1 MKRIISIFLSV
12 VLCVLALLPVAAHA
26 QTFTL
31 SDTDL
36 RIDVD
41 DSMWYVFTRDNIEN
55 NPEMEELGITYE
67 SIYDILYENQA
78 YMDAVLVYDDGG
90 FMEFFVRKKA
100 LDSGVANLSNYEDD
114 EVQVLGKELAKK
126 LGSETFSLYENQYKY
141 VKLDYFDQNAGYY
154 ICEYITVVNKD
165 NYTFTF
171 QAPAPFTDWEYEEI
185 KKIVDSAVFDV
196 DPSIKEETGSSGFER
211 IVVRTI
217 AGGTVGGVAG
227 LMIALVNKKKKKQR
241 EEDPPF
247 AETKEM

>member
-1 MKRIISIFLSV
+1 MKRTISIFLSV
-12 VLCVLALLPVAAHA
+12 VLCVLALLPMAAHA

-126 LGSETFSLYENQYKY
+126 LGSETFSLYKNQYKY

-154 ICEYITVVNKD
+154 ICEYITVVNKE

-171 QAPAPFTDWEYEEI
+171 QSETPFADDEYAEI
-185 KKIVDSAVFDV
+185 ESIMDSISFDV
-196 DPSIKEETGSSGFER
+196 DTTLKEEKTASA
-211 IVVRTI
+211 
-217 AGGTVGGVAG
+217 AGGVWGKTVAG
-227 LMIALVNKKKKKQR
+227 AITGGLVGAVVAIFNRKKKNKSNNTSAAG
-241 EEDPPF
+241 D
-247 AETKEM
+247 